1 MEKER
6 NKIMR
11 IIQKNNSKP
20 RKEKVYE
27 SVSFKNG
34 KFTEDELKQYG
45 LSDDEIAT
53 ILEYQALLPILQEE
67 NENWISAKLLYNQLK
82 VSRDFTTWIKKQIE
96 EMELLES
103 VDYKLETLS
112 KGNQTHK
119 GGDRRSVDYL
129 IQVSTAKEIAMVAGS
144 KGGNTSK
151 ELKEMS
157 KLVRK
162 YFIIIE
168 KAFKNR
174 TNWNQNRK
182 STLINC
188 KELRGALITKREE
201 LLNGVPEWIT
211 NGNLYSIEFSL
222 LNTVI
227 LGMSSTQYRKEHYI
241 SSNEQIRNYFSEDQ
255 LDDVERLERYDAQ
268 LIISQ
273 EIYSYE
279 ERKQILQTEYD
290 RVKNKMGIRKEMI
303 LHRK

>member
-1 MEKER
+1 
-6 NKIMR
+6 MR
-11 IIQKNNSKP
+11 IINKNTTKL

-27 SVSFKNG
+27 SESFKDG
-34 KFTEDELKQYG
+34 KFTEEELKQYG
-45 LSDDEIAT
+45 LSDDEIST
-53 ILEYQALLPILQEE
+53 ILEYQALLPILQSDRNDSKVNARDLHKQLNNGWKFTDWIE
-67 NENWISAKLLYNQLK
+67 NRINSYQLIK
-82 VSRDFTTWIKKQIE
+82 EIDYFTVSRKYETVKNSSLQPKKT
-96 EMELLES
+96 L
-103 VDYKLETLS
+103 DYNLTL
-112 KGNQTHK
+112 
-119 GGDRRSVDYL
+119 DC
-129 IQVSTAKEIAMVAGS
+129 AKQLAMVERTDIGA
-144 KGGNTSK
+144 
-151 ELKEMS
+151 LF
-157 KLVRK
+157 RR

-182 STLINC
+182 NTLINC

-227 LGMSSTQYRKEHYI
+227 LGMSATQYRKEHNI

-290 RVKNKMGIRKEMI
+290 REKNRKT
-303 LHRK
+303 KWV

>member
-1 MEKER
+1 
-6 NKIMR
+6 MR
-11 IIQKNNSKP
+11 ITNKNTTKP

-27 SVSFKNG
+27 SESFKDG
-34 KFTEDELKQYG
+34 QFTEEELKQYG
-45 LSDDEIAT
+45 LSDNEIAT
-53 ILEYQALLPILQEE
+53 ILEYQSLLPILQE
-67 NENWISAKLLYNQLK
+67 NENNTISAKELHNQLK
-82 VSRDFTTWIKKQIE
+82 VSRDFSTWIKQQIE
-96 EMELLES
+96 DLELVENIDYFIDSPLKGS
-103 VDYKLETLS
+103 GLVDYQLKLS
-112 KGNQTHK
+112 N
-119 GGDRRSVDYL
+119 
-129 IQVSTAKEIAMVAGS
+129 AKEIAMLAGS
-144 KGGNTSK
+144 KGGRTSE
-151 ELKEMS
+151 ELKKMS

-162 YFIIIE
+162 YFIAIE

-174 TNWNQNRK
+174 TNWNTNRK
-182 STLINC
+182 NTLINC

-227 LGMSSTQYRKEHYI
+227 LGMSATQYRKEHNI

-290 RVKNKMGIRKEMI
+290 RVKNRKT
-303 LHRK
+303 KWV

>member
-1 MEKER
+1 
-6 NKIMR
+6 MR
-11 IIQKNNSKP
+11 TIKKNNTEP

-27 SVSFKNG
+27 SVSLKDG

-53 ILEYQALLPILQEE
+53 ILEYQALLPILQE
-67 NENWISAKLLYNQLK
+67 NQNNTISAKELHNQLK
-82 VSRDFTTWIKKQIE
+82 VSRDFSTWIKQQIE
-96 EMELLES
+96 DLELVENINYFIDSPLKGS
-103 VDYKLETLS
+103 GLVDYQLKLS
-112 KGNQTHK
+112 
-119 GGDRRSVDYL
+119 D
-129 IQVSTAKEIAMVAGS
+129 AKEIAMLAGS
-144 KGGNTSK
+144 KGGRTSE
-151 ELKEMS
+151 ELKKMT

-162 YFIIIE
+162 YFIAIE

-174 TNWNQNRK
+174 SNWNTNRK
-182 STLINC
+182 NTLINC
-188 KELRGALITKREE
+188 KELRGALITKMKE

-227 LGMSSTQYRKEHYI
+227 LGMSATQYRKEHNI

-279 ERKQILQTEYD
+279 ERKHILQTEYD
-290 RVKNKMGIRKEMI
+290 RVKSRKT
-303 LHRK
+303 KWV

>member
-1 MEKER
+1 
-6 NKIMR
+6 MR
-11 IIQKNNSKP
+11 IINKNTTKL

-27 SVSFKNG
+27 SESFKDG
-34 KFTEDELKQYG
+34 KFTKEELKQYG
-45 LSDDEIAT
+45 LPDDEIST
-53 ILEYQALLPILQEE
+53 ILEYQSLLPILQE
-67 NENWISAKLLYNQLK
+67 NENNTISAKELHNQLK
-82 VSRDFTTWIKKQIE
+82 VSRDFSTWIKQQIE
-96 EMELLES
+96 DLELVENIDYFIDSPLKGS
-103 VDYKLETLS
+103 GLVDYQLKLS
-112 KGNQTHK
+112 
-119 GGDRRSVDYL
+119 D
-129 IQVSTAKEIAMVAGS
+129 AKEIAMLAGS
-144 KGGNTSK
+144 KGGRTSE
-151 ELKEMS
+151 ELKKMS

-162 YFIIIE
+162 YFIAIE

-174 TNWNQNRK
+174 TNWNTNRK
-182 STLINC
+182 NTLINC

-227 LGMSSTQYRKEHYI
+227 LGISATQYRKEHNI

-255 LDDVERLERYDAQ
+255 LDDVKRLERYDAQ

-290 RVKNKMGIRKEMI
+290 RVKNRKT
-303 LHRK
+303 KWV

>member
-1 MEKER
+1 
-6 NKIMR
+6 MR
-11 IIQKNNSKP
+11 ITNKNTTNT

-27 SVSFKNG
+27 SESFKDG
-34 KFTEDELKQYG
+34 QFTEEELKQYG
-45 LSDDEIAT
+45 LSDNEIPT
-53 ILEYQALLPILQEE
+53 ILEYQSLLPILQE
-67 NENWISAKLLYNQLK
+67 NENNTISAKELHNQLK
-82 VSRDFTTWIKKQIE
+82 VSRDFSTWIKQQIE
-96 EMELLES
+96 DLELVENIDYFIDSPLKGS
-103 VDYKLETLS
+103 RLVDYQLKLS
-112 KGNQTHK
+112 
-119 GGDRRSVDYL
+119 D
-129 IQVSTAKEIAMVAGS
+129 AKEIAMLAGS
-144 KGGNTSK
+144 KGGRTSE
-151 ELKEMS
+151 ELKKMS

-162 YFIIIE
+162 YFIAIE

-174 TNWNQNRK
+174 TNWNTNRK
-182 STLINC
+182 NTLINC

-227 LGMSSTQYRKEHYI
+227 LGMSATQYRKEHNI

-290 RVKNKMGIRKEMI
+290 RVKNRKT
-303 LHRK
+303 KWV

>member
-1 MEKER
+1 
-6 NKIMR
+6 MR
-11 IIQKNNSKP
+11 ITNKNNVKP

-27 SVSFKNG
+27 SESFKDG
-34 KFTEDELKQYG
+34 QFTEEELKQYG

-53 ILEYQALLPILQEE
+53 ILEYQSLLPILQE
-67 NENWISAKLLYNQLK
+67 NKNNTISAKELHNQLK
-82 VSRDFTTWIKKQIE
+82 VSRDFSTWIKQQIE
-96 EMELLES
+96 DLELVENIDYFIDSPLKGS
-103 VDYKLETLS
+103 GLVDYQLKLS
-112 KGNQTHK
+112 
-119 GGDRRSVDYL
+119 D
-129 IQVSTAKEIAMVAGS
+129 AKEIAMLAGS
-144 KGGNTSK
+144 KGGRTSE
-151 ELKEMS
+151 ELKKMS

-162 YFIIIE
+162 YFIAIE

-174 TNWNQNRK
+174 TNWNTNRK
-182 STLINC
+182 NTLINC

-227 LGMSSTQYRKEHYI
+227 LGMSATQYRKEHNI

-290 RVKNKMGIRKEMI
+290 RVKNRKT
-303 LHRK
+303 KWV

>member
-1 MEKER
+1 
-6 NKIMR
+6 MR
-11 IIQKNNSKP
+11 IINKNTTKL

-27 SVSFKNG
+27 SESFKDG
-34 KFTEDELKQYG
+34 KFTKEELKQYG
-45 LSDDEIAT
+45 LPDDEIST
-53 ILEYQALLPILQEE
+53 ILEYQALLPILQSDRNDSKVNARDLHKQLNNGWKFTDWIE
-67 NENWISAKLLYNQLK
+67 NRINSYQLIK
-82 VSRDFTTWIKKQIE
+82 EIDYFTVSRKYETVKNSSLQPKKT
-96 EMELLES
+96 L
-103 VDYKLETLS
+103 DYNLTL
-112 KGNQTHK
+112 
-119 GGDRRSVDYL
+119 DC
-129 IQVSTAKEIAMVAGS
+129 AKQLAMVERTNIGA
-144 KGGNTSK
+144 
-151 ELKEMS
+151 
-157 KLVRK
+157 LVRR

-182 STLINC
+182 NTLINC

-227 LGMSSTQYRKEHYI
+227 LGMSATQYRKEHNI

-290 RVKNKMGIRKEMI
+290 RVKNRKT
-303 LHRK
+303 KWV

>member
-1 MEKER
+1 
-6 NKIMR
+6 MR
-11 IIQKNNSKP
+11 ITNKNTTKP

-27 SVSFKNG
+27 SESFKDG
-34 KFTEDELKQYG
+34 QFTEEELKQYG
-45 LSDDEIAT
+45 LSDNEIAT
-53 ILEYQALLPILQEE
+53 ILEYQSLLPILQE
-67 NENWISAKLLYNQLK
+67 NKNNTISAKELHNQLK
-82 VSRDFTTWIKKQIE
+82 VSRDFSTWIKQQIE
-96 EMELLES
+96 DLELVKNIDYFIDSPLKGS
-103 VDYKLETLS
+103 GLVDYQLKLS
-112 KGNQTHK
+112 
-119 GGDRRSVDYL
+119 D
-129 IQVSTAKEIAMVAGS
+129 AKEIAMLAGS
-144 KGGNTSK
+144 KGGRTSE
-151 ELKEMS
+151 ELKKMS

-162 YFIIIE
+162 YFIAIE

-174 TNWNQNRK
+174 TNWNTNRK
-182 STLINC
+182 NTLINC

-227 LGMSSTQYRKEHYI
+227 LGMSATQYRKEHNI

-290 RVKNKMGIRKEMI
+290 RVKNRKT
-303 LHRK
+303 KWV

>member
-1 MEKER
+1 
-6 NKIMR
+6 MR
-11 IIQKNNSKP
+11 ITNKNTTKP

-27 SVSFKNG
+27 SESFKDG
-34 KFTEDELKQYG
+34 QFTEEELKQYG
-45 LSDDEIAT
+45 LSDNEIAT
-53 ILEYQALLPILQEE
+53 ILEYQSLLPILQE
-67 NENWISAKLLYNQLK
+67 NENNTISAKELHNQLK
-82 VSRDFTTWIKKQIE
+82 VSRDFSTWIKQQIE
-96 EMELLES
+96 DLELVKNIDYFIDSPLKGS
-103 VDYKLETLS
+103 GLVDYQLKLS
-112 KGNQTHK
+112 
-119 GGDRRSVDYL
+119 D
-129 IQVSTAKEIAMVAGS
+129 AKEIAMLAGS
-144 KGGNTSK
+144 KGGRTSE
-151 ELKEMS
+151 ELKKMS

-162 YFIIIE
+162 YFIAIE

-174 TNWNQNRK
+174 TNWNTNRK
-182 STLINC
+182 NTLINC

-227 LGMSSTQYRKEHYI
+227 LGMSATQYRKEHNI

-290 RVKNKMGIRKEMI
+290 RVKNRKT
-303 LHRK
+303 KWV

>member
-1 MEKER
+1 
-6 NKIMR
+6 MR
-11 IIQKNNSKP
+11 ITNRNNSKP

-27 SVSFKNG
+27 STSFKDG

-45 LSDDEIAT
+45 LSDNEIAT
-53 ILEYQALLPILQEE
+53 ILEYQALLPILQSDE
-67 NENWISAKLLYNQLK
+67 NNSKVNARDLHKQLK
-82 VSRDFTTWIKKQIE
+82 SGRQFTDWIENRIKVYQLIKD
-96 EMELLES
+96 
-103 VDYKLETLS
+103 VDYYTVSHFYETVKNSSLQPKETL
-112 KGNQTHK
+112 
-119 GGDRRSVDYL
+119 DYIL
-129 IQVSTAKEIAMVAGS
+129 TLDCAKQLAMVERTDIGA
-144 KGGNTSK
+144 
-151 ELKEMS
+151 
-157 KLVRK
+157 LVRR
-162 YFIIIE
+162 YFIVIE

-174 TNWNQNRK
+174 INWNRNRK
-182 STLINC
+182 NTLINC

-227 LGMSSTQYRKEHYI
+227 LGMSATQYRKEHNI

-279 ERKQILQTEYD
+279 YRKQILQTEYN
-290 RVKNKMGIRKEMI
+290 RVKNRKTKWI
-303 LHRK
+303 

>member
-1 MEKER
+1 
-6 NKIMR
+6 MR
-11 IIQKNNSKP
+11 ITNKNTTKP

-27 SVSFKNG
+27 SESFKDG
-34 KFTEDELKQYG
+34 KFTKEELKQYG
-45 LSDDEIAT
+45 LSDDEITT
-53 ILEYQALLPILQEE
+53 ILEYQSLLPILQE
-67 NENWISAKLLYNQLK
+67 NENNTISAKELHTQLK
-82 VSRDFTTWIKKQIE
+82 VSRDFSTWIKQQIE
-96 EMELLES
+96 NLELVENINYFIDSPLKGS
-103 VDYKLETLS
+103 GLVDYQLKLS
-112 KGNQTHK
+112 
-119 GGDRRSVDYL
+119 D
-129 IQVSTAKEIAMVAGS
+129 AKEIAMLAGS
-144 KGGNTSK
+144 KGGRTSE
-151 ELKEMS
+151 ELKKMS

-162 YFIIIE
+162 YFIAIE

-174 TNWNQNRK
+174 TNWNTNRK
-182 STLINC
+182 NTLINC

-227 LGMSSTQYRKEHYI
+227 LGMSATQYRKEHNI

-290 RVKNKMGIRKEMI
+290 RVKNRKT
-303 LHRK
+303 KWV

>member
-1 MEKER
+1 
-6 NKIMR
+6 MR
-11 IIQKNNSKP
+11 ITNKNTTKP

-27 SVSFKNG
+27 SESFKDG
-34 KFTEDELKQYG
+34 KFTKEELKQYG
-45 LSDDEIAT
+45 LSDDEITT
-53 ILEYQALLPILQEE
+53 ILEYQSLLPILQE
-67 NENWISAKLLYNQLK
+67 NENNTISAKELHTQLK
-82 VSRDFTTWIKKQIE
+82 VSRDFSTCIKQQIE
-96 EMELLES
+96 NLELVENINYFIDSPLKGS
-103 VDYKLETLS
+103 GLVDYQLKLS
-112 KGNQTHK
+112 
-119 GGDRRSVDYL
+119 D
-129 IQVSTAKEIAMVAGS
+129 AKEIAMLAGS
-144 KGGNTSK
+144 KGGRTSE
-151 ELKEMS
+151 ELKKMS

-162 YFIIIE
+162 YFIAIE

-174 TNWNQNRK
+174 TNWNTNRK
-182 STLINC
+182 NTLINC

-227 LGMSSTQYRKEHYI
+227 LGMSATQYRKEHNI

-290 RVKNKMGIRKEMI
+290 RVKNRKT
-303 LHRK
+303 KWV

>member
-1 MEKER
+1 
-6 NKIMR
+6 MR
-11 IIQKNNSKP
+11 TIKKNNTKP

-27 SVSFKNG
+27 SDSFKDG

-45 LSDDEIAT
+45 LSDDEITT
-53 ILEYQALLPILQEE
+53 IIEYQALLPILQEE
-67 NENWISAKLLYNQLK
+67 NENWISAKLLHNQLK

-144 KGGNTSK
+144 KGGNTSQ
-151 ELKEMS
+151 ELKKMS

-174 TNWNQNRK
+174 TSWNKNRK
-182 STLINC
+182 NTLINC

-222 LNTVI
+222 LNSVI
-227 LGMSSTQYRKEHYI
+227 LGMSATQYRKEHNI
-241 SSNEQIRNYFSEDQ
+241 SSNDQIRNYFSENQ

-279 ERKQILQTEYD
+279 ERKHILQTEYD
-290 RVKNKMGIRKEMI
+290 RVKNRKT
-303 LHRK
+303 KWV

>member
-290 RVKNKMGIRKEMI
+290 RVKNRKT
-303 LHRK
+303 KWV

>member
-1 MEKER
+1 
-6 NKIMR
+6 MR
-11 IIQKNNSKP
+11 IIKKNNTES

-27 SVSFKNG
+27 SASFKDG
-34 KFTEDELKQYG
+34 KFTEDELRQYG
-45 LSDDEIAT
+45 LSDDEIIT
-53 ILEYQALLPILQEE
+53 ILKYQALLPILQEE
-67 NENWISAKLLYNQLK
+67 NENWISAKLLHNQLK

-182 STLINC
+182 NTLINC

-227 LGMSSTQYRKEHYI
+227 LGMSATQYRKEHNI
-241 SSNEQIRNYFSEDQ
+241 SSNEQIRNYFCEDQ

-279 ERKQILQTEYD
+279 ERKHILQTEYD
-290 RVKNKMGIRKEMI
+290 RVKNRKT
-303 LHRK
+303 KWV

>member
-1 MEKER
+1 
-6 NKIMR
+6 MR
-11 IIQKNNSKP
+11 ITNKNTTKP
-20 RKEKVYE
+20 RKEKAYE
-27 SVSFKNG
+27 SESFKNG
-34 KFTEDELKQYG
+34 KFTEEELKQYG
-45 LSDDEIAT
+45 LSDGEIST
-53 ILEYQALLPILQEE
+53 ILEYQALLPILQSDE
-67 NENWISAKLLYNQLK
+67 NNSKVNARDLHKQLK
-82 VSRDFTTWIKKQIE
+82 SGRQFTDWIENRIE
-96 EMELLES
+96 VYQLIKD
-103 VDYKLETLS
+103 VDYYTVSHFYETVKNSGLQPKETL
-112 KGNQTHK
+112 
-119 GGDRRSVDYL
+119 DYIL
-129 IQVSTAKEIAMVAGS
+129 TLDCAKQLSMVERTDIGA
-144 KGGNTSK
+144 
-151 ELKEMS
+151 
-157 KLVRK
+157 LVRR

-174 TNWNQNRK
+174 TNWNKNRK
-182 STLINC
+182 NTLINC

-227 LGMSSTQYRKEHYI
+227 LGMSATQYRKEHNI

-290 RVKNKMGIRKEMI
+290 RVKNRKT
-303 LHRK
+303 KWV

>member
-1 MEKER
+1 
-6 NKIMR
+6 MR
-11 IIQKNNSKP
+11 ITKKNNTEP
-20 RKEKVYE
+20 RKEKIYE
-27 SVSFKNG
+27 STAFKDG
-34 KFTEDELKQYG
+34 KFTKDELKQYG

-53 ILEYQALLPILQEE
+53 IIEYQALLPVLQEE
-67 NENWISAKLLYNQLK
+67 NENWISAKLLHNQLK
-82 VSRDFTTWIKKQIE
+82 VSRDFSTWIKKQIE
-96 EMELLES
+96 DMELIEN
-103 VDYKLETLS
+103 VDYKIDSPL
-112 KGNQTHK
+112 KVNQNNK
-119 GGDRRSVDYL
+119 GGDRRSLDYL

-174 TNWNQNRK
+174 TSWNKNRK
-182 STLINC
+182 NTLINC

-211 NGNLYSIEFSL
+211 NGNLYSIGFSL

-227 LGMSSTQYRKEHYI
+227 LGMSATQYRKEHNI
-241 SSNEQIRNYFSEDQ
+241 PSNEQIRNYFSEDQ

-273 EIYSYE
+273 EIYLYE

-290 RVKNKMGIRKEMI
+290 RVKNRKT
-303 LHRK
+303 KWV

>member
-1 MEKER
+1 
-6 NKIMR
+6 MR
-11 IIQKNNSKP
+11 ITNKNTTKP

-27 SVSFKNG
+27 GASFKDG
-34 KFTEDELKQYG
+34 KFTEEELKQYG
-45 LSDDEIAT
+45 LSDDEIST
-53 ILEYQALLPILQEE
+53 ILEYQALLPILQSDEYDS
-67 NENWISAKLLYNQLK
+67 NVNARDLHKQLK
-82 VSRDFTTWIKKQIE
+82 SGRQFTDWIKNRIE
-96 EMELLES
+96 VYQLIKE
-103 VDYKLETLS
+103 VDYYTVSHFYETVKNSGLQP
-112 KGNQTHK
+112 KETF
-119 GGDRRSVDYL
+119 DYIL
-129 IQVSTAKEIAMVAGS
+129 TLDCAKQLAMVERTDIGA
-144 KGGNTSK
+144 
-151 ELKEMS
+151 M
-157 KLVRK
+157 VRR

-174 TNWNQNRK
+174 TNWNTYRK
-182 STLINC
+182 NTLINC

-211 NGNLYSIEFSL
+211 NSNLYSIEFSL

-227 LGMSSTQYRKEHYI
+227 LGMSATQYRKEHGI

-290 RVKNKMGIRKEMI
+290 RVKNRKTKW
-303 LHRK
+303 L

>member
-1 MEKER
+1 
-6 NKIMR
+6 MR
-11 IIQKNNSKP
+11 ITNKNNTKP

-27 SVSFKNG
+27 SESFKDG
-34 KFTEDELKQYG
+34 QFTEKELKQYG
-45 LSDDEIAT
+45 LSDNEIAT
-53 ILEYQALLPILQEE
+53 ILEYQSLLPILQE
-67 NENWISAKLLYNQLK
+67 NKNNTISAKELHNQLK
-82 VSRDFTTWIKKQIE
+82 VSRDFSTWIKQQIE
-96 EMELLES
+96 DLELVKNIDYFIDSPLKGS
-103 VDYKLETLS
+103 GLVDYQLKLS
-112 KGNQTHK
+112 
-119 GGDRRSVDYL
+119 D
-129 IQVSTAKEIAMVAGS
+129 AKEIAMLAGS
-144 KGGNTSK
+144 KGGRTSE
-151 ELKEMS
+151 ELKKMS

-162 YFIIIE
+162 YFIAIE

-174 TNWNQNRK
+174 TNWNTNRK
-182 STLINC
+182 NTLINC

-227 LGMSSTQYRKEHYI
+227 LGMSATQYRKEHNI

-290 RVKNKMGIRKEMI
+290 RVKNRKT
-303 LHRK
+303 KWV